1 MEYLKTGNHYV
12 VRLDKGEEII
22 QKLTELCRKEQI
34 RAGSI
39 VGLGAADQAVVGLFD
54 TAAKVFKKKEIVCPM
69 EITSIIGN
77 ISTKDGETYLHIHVT
92 LCDENLQ
99 AIGGHMAAC
108 RVSATAE
115 LTVTAF
121 EGCTVER
128 EMNDEIGLNLYKF

>member
-1 MEYLKTGNHYV
+1 MEYLKTGNHYI
-12 VRLDKGEEII
+12 VRLDKGEEIM

-54 TAAKVFKKKEIVCPM
+54 TSTKVFKKKEIACPM

-99 AIGGHMAAC
+99 AIGGHMASC
-108 RVSATAE
+108 RISATAE

-121 EGCTVER
+121 DGCTVER